1 LNIKSGH
8 SVYLSRNELK
18 NQQFLVNYRKRFRIF
33 LFTNSED
40 MTKEEFLKI
49 VDSGNSKDYSNNAE
63 FISIDKQV
71 SEEYRQQRENQF

>member
-33 LFTNSED
+33 LFTNTED

-49 VDSGNSKDYSNNAE
+49 VDSGNSKDYSNNSE